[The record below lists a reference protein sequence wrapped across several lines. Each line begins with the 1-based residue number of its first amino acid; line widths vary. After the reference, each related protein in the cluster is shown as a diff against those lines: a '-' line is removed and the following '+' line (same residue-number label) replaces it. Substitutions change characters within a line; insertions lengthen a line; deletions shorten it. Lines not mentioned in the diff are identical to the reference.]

1 VPWAAIRT
9 ARYKLERI
17 TLQSDHGL
25 GAFLATAQ
33 DDVGAVG
40 DEAGELLGFDFGL

>member
-1 VPWAAIRT
+1 MPWAAIRT

-17 TLQSDHGL
+17 TLQSPQGPVN
-25 GAFLATAQ
+25 FLAAVEQ
-33 DDVGAVG
+33 DVAAVG